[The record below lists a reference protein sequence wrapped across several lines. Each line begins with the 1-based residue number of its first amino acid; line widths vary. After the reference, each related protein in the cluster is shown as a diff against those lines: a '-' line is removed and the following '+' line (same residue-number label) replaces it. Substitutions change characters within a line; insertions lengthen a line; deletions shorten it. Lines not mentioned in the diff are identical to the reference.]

1 MAEPTPT
8 EVSPWYLRNINQALA
23 LNEETGNVYLRT
35 GFTGNIVIEGNV
47 SIPGEV
53 RVINSEE
60 DPLFTHTHLHDEND
74 NEYTDANP
82 FTIGGN
88 VGVVGNVTTIQGTD
102 PWIVSGNVTIDAV
115 TGNVNVTQGT
125 DPWIV
130 SGNVNANITNANIE
144 VTQGTDPWVV
154 SGNVN
159 VDNFPATQTVDGTV
173 NIGTL
178 PEVEI
183 KNDTGNPISV
193 IGTTINPFGNP
204 VVTVDDDTVQHT
216 ATNRRK
222 VSNYE
227 ITNFNTFQYTK
238 DPLIWDEET
247 TGTASSTLDPYETV
261 VIMSVGS
268 STGDKI
274 VRQTKRVTPYIPG
287 RENEILMQFHLQAQT
302 AGVRQRAGLFDDE
315 AGIYLEDDGTNY
327 NLVVRKTTSGG
338 LVETRVARAN
348 WNGDKLDGTGGSGLT
363 IDFSKFQTMVIEYN
377 WFTGHAEVKFIID
390 NYSHPVHQFEF
401 NNAVDSVFT
410 NNPYLPV
417 RWELEN
423 TGGTAGTH
431 TMSVGS
437 FATLSESGIVPL
449 GVKNTVSTPL
459 TGINV
464 TDSNTFYPIISI
476 RIRTDRIKGVV
487 LPLEM
492 QVAALDNAPIF
503 YKVFLNPTLTGATTW
518 DTYSDTH
525 IEFNTD
531 ATAIAP
537 SDYQITSGYI
547 SPTGQG
553 AKISLD
559 AEAAFQIGRENMGT
573 TSEVVT
579 IAAASVSSNKDIY
592 ASISWIEVR

>member
-1 MAEPTPT
+1 MGIRLPNSTDYIHPDESNLLEIHRALDYNSDGEP
-8 EVSPWYLRNINQALA
+8 VLRVALGGDDVTI
-23 LNEETGNVYLRT
+23 TGDVT
-35 GFTGNIVIEGNV
+35 
-47 SIPGEV
+47 IPGIV
-53 RVINSEE
+53 TVTNTDD
-60 DPLFTHTHLHDEND
+60 DPLFTHAHLYDESD
-74 NEYTDANP
+74 NEYTASNP
-82 FTIGGN
+82 FTIDGTVNIQDGGGSISIDDGGN
-88 VGVVGNVTTIQGTD
+88 VITVDGT
-102 PWIVSGNVTIDAV
+102 
-115 TGNVNVTQGT
+115 VNVG
-125 DPWIV
+125 
-130 SGNVNANITNANIE
+130 
-144 VTQGTDPWVV
+144 
-154 SGNVN
+154 
-159 VDNFPATQTVDGTV
+159 NFPATQTVDGTV

-183 KNDTGNPISV
+183 KNDTGNPITV

-247 TGTASSTLDPYETV
+247 TGTASSTLDSYETV
-261 VIMSVGS
+261 VNMSVGS

-274 VRQTKRVTPYIPG
+274 VRQTKRVVPYIPG
-287 RENEILMQFHLQAQT
+287 RENEIVMQFHLQAQT
-302 AGVRQRAGLFDDE
+302 AGVRQRAGLFDDV

-338 LVETRVARAN
+338 LVETRIARAN
-348 WNGDKLDGTGGSGLT
+348 WNGDKLDGTGGSGHT
-363 IDFSKFQTMVIEYN
+363 IDFTKFQTMVIEYN

-401 NNAVDSVFT
+401 NNQVDSVFT
-410 NNPYLPV
+410 NSPFLPV

-437 FATLSESGIVPL
+437 FATLSEAGSVPL
-449 GVKNTVSTPL
+449 GVKNTVTTPI
-459 TGINV
+459 TGVNV
-464 TDSNTFYPIISI
+464 TDANTFYPILSI

-487 LPLEM
+487 LPLTF
-492 QVAALDNAPIF
+492 QVAALDQAPIF
-503 YKVFLNPTLTGATTW
+503 YKVLLNPTLTGATDW
-518 DTYSDTH
+518 STYDDTH

-531 ATAIAP
+531 ATAVTEGDYTIIA
-537 SDYQITSGYI
+537 GYI

-553 AKISLD
+553 DVINLNTES
-559 AEAAFQIGRENMGT
+559 AFQIGRQNMGT
-573 TSEVVT
+573 TSDLIT
-579 IAAASVSSNKDIY
+579 IAAASVSGNKDIY
-592 ASISWIEVR
+592 AALSWIEVR

>member
-53 RVINSEE
+53 RVINNEE
-60 DPLFTHTHLHDEND
+60 DPLFTHAHLHDEND

-82 FTIGGN
+82 FTIDGN

-238 DPLIWDEET
+238 DELIWDEET
-247 TGTASSTLDPYETV
+247 TGTASSVLDTYETV
-261 VIMSVGS
+261 SLC
-268 STGDKI
+268 
-274 VRQTKRVTPYIPG
+274 Q
-287 RENEILMQFHLQAQT
+287 
-302 AGVRQRAGLFDDE
+302 
-315 AGIYLEDDGTNY
+315 
-327 NLVVRKTTSGG
+327 LVV
-338 LVETRVARAN
+338 A
-348 WNGDKLDGTGGSGLT
+348 
-363 IDFSKFQTMVIEYN
+363 
-377 WFTGHAEVKFIID
+377 
-390 NYSHPVHQFEF
+390 
-401 NNAVDSVFT
+401 
-410 NNPYLPV
+410 
-417 RWELEN
+417 LE
-423 TGGTAGTH
+423 
-431 TMSVGS
+431 
-437 FATLSESGIVPL
+437 
-449 GVKNTVSTPL
+449 
-459 TGINV
+459 
-464 TDSNTFYPIISI
+464 
-476 RIRTDRIKGVV
+476 IK
-487 LPLEM
+487 
-492 QVAALDNAPIF
+492 
-503 YKVFLNPTLTGATTW
+503 
-518 DTYSDTH
+518 
-525 IEFNTD
+525 
-531 ATAIAP
+531 
-537 SDYQITSGYI
+537 
-547 SPTGQG
+547 
-553 AKISLD
+553 
-559 AEAAFQIGRENMGT
+559 
-573 TSEVVT
+573 
-579 IAAASVSSNKDIY
+579 
-592 ASISWIEVR
+592 

>member
-1 MAEPTPT
+1 MPNLHPNSTNYTHSFEPNTNDLTMAMDYT
-8 EVSPWYLRNINQALA
+8 EDGKPAIRVLSNIQ
-23 LNEETGNVYLRT
+23 GD
-35 GFTGNIVIEGNV
+35 IIIEGAV
-47 SIPGEV
+47 TIPGEV
-53 RVINSEE
+53 TVVTTE
-60 DPLFTHTHLHDEND
+60 DNPLITHTHLHDEND
-74 NEYTDANP
+74 AEYTDSNP
-82 FTIGGN
+82 FTIDGTVNIGTMP
-88 VGVVGNVTTIQGTD
+88 NVTLNQPI
-102 PWIVSGNVTIDAV
+102 AV
-115 TGNVNVTQGT
+115 TDNGGSLTVDGT
-125 DPWIV
+125 V
-130 SGNVNANITNANIE
+130 S
-144 VTQGTDPWVV
+144 
-154 SGNVN
+154 
-159 VDNFPATQTVDGTV
+159 VDNFPDTQTVDGTV

-183 KNDTGNPISV
+183 KNDTGNPITV

-287 RENEILMQFHLQAQT
+287 RENEIIMQFHLQAQT
-302 AGVRQRAGLFDDE
+302 AGVRQRAGLFDGV

-338 LVETRVARAN
+338 LVETRIARAN
-348 WNGDKLDGTGGSGLT
+348 WNGDKLDGTGGSGHT
-363 IDFSKFQTMVIEYN
+363 IDFSKFQTMAIEYN

-390 NYSHPVHQFEF
+390 NYSHPAHQFEF

-410 NNPYLPV
+410 NSPFLPV

-431 TMSVGS
+431 AMSVGS

-459 TGINV
+459 TGVNV
-464 TDSNTFYPIISI
+464 ADANTFYPILSI

-518 DTYSDTH
+518 NSYSDTH
-525 IEFNTD
+525 IEFNID
-531 ATAIAP
+531 ATAVVP

-547 SPTGQG
+547 SPNGQG
-553 AKISLD
+553 QKITLNSESAL
-559 AEAAFQIGRENMGT
+559 QIGRENMGT
-573 TSEVVT
+573 TSEVIT